1 MDKSGLRSE
10 EATARPPRLRR
21 HGNVS
26 AIARDNAFGVADVPR
41 DENAAGIM
49 REELCRSAS
58 HHRGA
63 ARELFTR
70 LNTGLCFNP
79 VRRRA
84 AICKAAG
91 HGDW

>member
-21 HGNVS
+21 HGNVV
-26 AIARDNAFGVADVPR
+26 AIARDNAFGVANVPR
-41 DENAAGIM
+41 DENAARIM

-63 ARELFTR
+63 ARETFTR
-70 LNTGLCFNP
+70 FDTGHCSNR

-84 AICKAAG
+84 AIYKAVG